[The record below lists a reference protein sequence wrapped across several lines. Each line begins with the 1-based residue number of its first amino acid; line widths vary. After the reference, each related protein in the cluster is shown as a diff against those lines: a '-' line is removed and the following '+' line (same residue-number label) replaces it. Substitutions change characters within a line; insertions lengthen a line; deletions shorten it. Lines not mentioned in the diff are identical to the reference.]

1 MKETIE
7 LIGVII
13 AFITLLLTVVGQA
26 LYVAHK
32 LGKFEEKLENIE
44 KKQDKH
50 NGVIERTYKLETD
63 VKVIQERQKVENHR
77 IDDLEEVVK

>member
-50 NGVIERTYKLETD
+50 NCVIERTYKLETD

>member
-13 AFITLLLTVVGQA
+13 AFITLLITVVGQA

-44 KKQDKH
+44 SKQDKH
-50 NGVIERTYKLETD
+50 NSVIERTYCNEKD
-63 VKVIQERQKVENHR
+63 IAVIKEQQLVTNHR
-77 IDDLEEVVK
+77 LKDLEEVNK